1 MVGERCLISTGV
13 DILSKQQQEKIVQYL
28 NEAHATELALVREL
42 QAQIAMTPKGGY
54 RGGLEQHL
62 RETRQHSRRIEE
74 RLGELGQG
82 SNPLQ
87 LGVGVVQTV
96 AGQALAFAKA
106 PLNVVRGS
114 GGEEKVLKNAK
125 DACASEALEIA
136 TYMSLA
142 RLARV
147 AGDQRT
153 ERLAESLLADELRM
167 LDRVLGEIPRL
178 TDAVTRAEIEANGSY
193 DVTEGG
199 AADAA
204 RAVGATAKRTAR
216 KGTGKARRTSRQA
229 RKVPGVARAEGA
241 VKGAVGSES
250 DLAISGYNSRSA
262 SDILEKLPELSQM
275 DLAKVDGYE
284 RKNENR
290 STITSRIDSLQG
302 EEPWP
307 GYDEL
312 RVDEVRAALSEGD
325 EQRIKNARAYE
336 RKHKAR
342 AGVIQAAERELSK
355 DVTSVQAKTATPRPD
370 LQNESSGAESR
381 DGSTRRLTQPLGAA
395 TMNPT
400 ESAVA
405 AWRGAAVVDQDG
417 EKIGTVEAIYI
428 DTETGKPEWVAVK
441 TGMVGSKLSFMPIAE
456 ASETGGQVR
465 VPYDNQQVKDAPAV
479 EPDGE
484 LSQEE
489 EANLYRH
496 YGLDYSEARSDTG
509 LPRGNGRDTVGHDT
523 SGPTTD
529 DAMTR
534 SEEELRVGKTSRE
547 SGRRAAAQVRRHR
560 AGAADGAR
568 AARGGPR
575 RARAD
580 HRRQR
585 RRRHGRPGDLRSRAR
600 GHPSRGRGR
609 RREARRAQG
618 ARAPRQGH
626 RDRGPNG
633 LRAGPQGA
641 DRGRGRHPRPRL
653 EAARWV
659 GRGRWRAPPLRPLEG
674 NAMETSLELPP
685 GRGDSDNAEQT
696 DQRRRDACPGD

>member
-1 MVGERCLISTGV
+1 
-13 DILSKQQQEKIVQYL
+13 LSKQQQQKIVQYL
-28 NEAHATELALVREL
+28 NAAHATELALVREL

-54 RGGLEQHL
+54 RTGLEQHL
-62 RETRQHSRRIEE
+62 GETRQHSRRIED

-96 AGQALAFAKA
+96 AGQALALAKA

-136 TYMSLA
+136 TYTSLA

-147 AGDQRT
+147 AGDRRT
-153 ERLAESLLADELRM
+153 ERLAESLLADEQRM

-178 TDAVTRAEIEANGSY
+178 TDAVTRAEVEANGSY
-193 DVTEGG
+193 DVTETG

-216 KGTGKARRTSRQA
+216 KGTGKARRTARQA
-229 RKVPGVARAEGA
+229 RNVPGVARGEGA
-241 VKGAVGSES
+241 VKGAVASES
-250 DLAISGYNSRSA
+250 DLAISGYDSLSA
-262 SDILEKLPELSQM
+262 NDIVEKLPGLSQV
-275 DLAKVDGYE
+275 DLAKVDAYE

-302 EEPWP
+302 DEPWP

-312 RVDEVRAALSEGD
+312 RVDEVRAVLSKGD

-342 AGVIQAAERELSK
+342 AGVIQATERELSK
-355 DVTSVQAKTATPRPD
+355 DVPSVGANTAPRPSVQKDSSWAKTSDGITRQPTHHG
-370 LQNESSGAESR
+370 GAE
-381 DGSTRRLTQPLGAA
+381 

-405 AWRGAAVVDQDG
+405 AWRGATAVDHDG
-417 EKIGTVEAIYI
+417 EKIGTIDEIYADA
-428 DTETGKPEWVAVK
+428 DTDKPEWLAVK
-441 TGMVGSKLSFMPIAE
+441 TGLFGSKLSFIPIAE
-456 ASETGGQVR
+456 ASETGGGVQ

-496 YGLDYSEARSDTG
+496 YGLGYSEARSDSG

-534 SEEELRVGKTSRE
+534 SEEELRVGKASRE
-547 SGRRAAAQVRRHR
+547 SGRARLRKYVVTEQVQQTVPVQREEVRVEREPITDANVGDATDGPAISEEEHEVTLHEEEVVVEKRAVPKERVRLDKDTVIEDQTVSEEVRKEQIE
-560 AGAADGAR
+560 AE
-568 AARGGPR
+568 
-575 RARAD
+575 
-580 HRRQR
+580 
-585 RRRHGRPGDLRSRAR
+585 GDT
-600 GHPSRGRGR
+600 PV
-609 RREARRAQG
+609 
-618 ARAPRQGH
+618 
-626 RDRGPNG
+626 RD
-633 LRAGPQGA
+633 
-641 DRGRGRHPRPRL
+641 
-653 EAARWV
+653 
-659 GRGRWRAPPLRPLEG
+659 
-674 NAMETSLELPP
+674 
-685 GRGDSDNAEQT
+685 
-696 DQRRRDACPGD
+696 